1 MEYLETN
8 KNIFVFTLATGVYT
22 KYLEEQIKT
31 WNNFFPNYN
40 KKLIIITNIDYDV
53 NDYEDIFSIKIPNI
67 HYNLMCL
74 SKFSYC
80 IFALDNLHIDY
91 NDDDYFIWVDA
102 DTKYLDRPTEVWNNI
117 IGLMD

>member
-40 KKLIIITNIDYDV
+40 KKLIIITDIDYDV

-80 IFALDNLHIDY
+80 IFALDNLHIDQRQLKPFY
-91 NDDDYFIWVDA
+91 H
-102 DTKYLDRPTEVWNNI
+102 LVWSI
-117 IGLMD
+117 QMQFFHQPY